1 MLKKKMIMVLG
12 ALLAVGQAAFG
23 ANILINPGFE
33 DGALAPWVNDND
45 FCGACTWDVTNTD
58 AHSGTWSAEV
68 DGNRLL
74 LQSFAAIDG
83 SLISQISFWARHPDG
98 GSAMA
103 VVLRYDDATE
113 TEDQVGTLSSGWEF
127 FNVTAFLNPSKNLVG
142 FGVYGN
148 SGGVAR
154 FDDAVVDARQVDV
167 GGVPEP
173 ATFTLMGAGLAVVAL
188 RRRMRG

>member
-1 MLKKKMIMVLG
+1 MLKTKMIVILG

-33 DGALAPWVNDND
+33 DGVLAPWVNDND
-45 FCGACTWDVTNTD
+45 FCGGCAWDVTSAD

-74 LQSFAAIDG
+74 LQSFAAIDA
-83 SLISQISFWARHPDG
+83 SLISQISFWARHPG
-98 GSAMA
+98 GGAAMA
-103 VVLRYDDATE
+103 IVLRYDDATE

-127 FNVTAFLNPSKNLVG
+127 FNVTAFLNPSKNLVA

-148 SGGVAR
+148 SGALAR
-154 FDDAVVDARQVDV
+154 LDDVVVDARQVN
-167 GGVPEP
+167 GEVPEP
-173 ATFTLMGAGLAVVAL
+173 ATFALMGAGLAAVAL